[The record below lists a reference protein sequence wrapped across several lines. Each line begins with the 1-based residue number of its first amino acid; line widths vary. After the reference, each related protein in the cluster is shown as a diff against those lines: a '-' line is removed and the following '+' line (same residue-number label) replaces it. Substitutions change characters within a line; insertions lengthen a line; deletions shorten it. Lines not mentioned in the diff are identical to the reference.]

1 LLLINDNPY
10 SFIGNDHPSSL
21 LSQKGKYGP
30 LLELNSLS
38 KVVNMAGWRVG
49 SIQGDAGLIQS
60 VLKVKSNMDSGM
72 FMGIQRAAV
81 AALAQ
86 PKKWFDE
93 LNKVYDQRR
102 AKMEELC
109 QLLGLVPDPNQVGMF
124 VWCRIPENTKAEE
137 LVEKYLSEHHFF
149 IAPGTIF
156 GSEGSAYVR
165 FSLCIEIDRI
175 EQVIKRISKAS

>member
-1 LLLINDNPY
+1 
-10 SFIGNDHPSSL
+10 
-21 LSQKGKYGP
+21 
-30 LLELNSLS
+30 
-38 KVVNMAGWRVG
+38 MAGWRVG

-86 PKKWFDE
+86 PKKWFDQ

-109 QLLGLVPDPNQVGMF
+109 QLLRFVHDPNQVGMC
-124 VWCRIPENTKAEE
+124 VWCRIPENTMAEE
-137 LVEKYLSEHHFF
+137 LVEKYLSDYHFF

-156 GSEGSAYVR
+156 GSEGRGYVR
-165 FSLCIEIDRI
+165 FSLCIDIDQI
-175 EQVIKRISKAS
+175 EEVIKRISKAS

>member
-1 LLLINDNPY
+1 
-10 SFIGNDHPSSL
+10 
-21 LSQKGKYGP
+21 
-30 LLELNSLS
+30 
-38 KVVNMAGWRVG
+38 
-49 SIQGDAGLIQS
+49 
-60 VLKVKSNMDSGM
+60 M

-86 PKKWFDE
+86 PKEWFDQ

-137 LVEKYLSEHHFF
+137 LVEKYLSEHYFF

-156 GSEGSAYVR
+156 GSEGRGYVR

-175 EQVIKRISKAS
+175 EEVIKRISKAS